1 MTHFSFTTQAGQTE
15 HASDIVI
22 VPVYDKRAPGVA
34 TMIAPPHMG
43 AAIQHALTT
52 DVHFQGK
59 TGQTLTV
66 PAPAGTPFK
75 KMILV
80 GMGAA
85 KGMDSLRAE
94 TIGGKIY
101 TAVAATG
108 MTSVTILAN
117 DFTGNDAH
125 LTADLAHGFVL
136 KSYTFDKYKSNAP
149 KTPDYTIRIAQPH
162 PDAAREKFAH
172 LAPVAAGAFLA
183 RDLANE
189 PPNVMTPG
197 HMAAR
202 VSAALSPL
210 GISVETIL
218 EDGMKA
224 LGMGSFLSVG
234 QGSSHLDQDR
244 RQRMLVMRYNGTGN
258 AKSKPLALV
267 GKGLTFDTGGL
278 SLKTN
283 MSTMKFDMGGAAAV
297 AGAMA
302 ALAGRKAPVDVVAIL
317 GLARNDIGPDA
328 NCVDDIITAMNGK
341 TIDVQNTDAEG
352 RLVLADCLTYVQ
364 RRFKPHT
371 VIDLATL
378 TGACKAALG
387 STMCGV
393 FSNDETLSKRIR
405 TSGAKVEERGWPMP
419 LGPEFSAAIR
429 GTYSDLVNIGNGGP
443 GASTAAAFLQEFI
456 EGKTKWA
463 HLDIAGVA
471 NGVFGHPTM
480 PDKIGTGFGVRL
492 LNQLIMDHFEKKPK
506 VAAAPA
512 PKA

>member
-1 MTHFSFTTQAGQTE
+1 MAHFSFTDQSTS
-15 HASDIVI
+15 HNDVLI
-22 VPVYDKRAPGVA
+22 VPVFGTVARGDTAELINSTMGGVV
-34 TMIAPPHMG
+34 T
-43 AAIQHALTT
+43 QALIT
-52 DVHFQGK
+52 DVNFQGK
-59 TGQTLTV
+59 AGQTLTI
-66 PAPAGTPFK
+66 PAPEGRLYK
-75 KMILV
+75 KLILL
-80 GMGAA
+80 GMGAQA
-85 KGMDSLRAE
+85 AINTARAE
-94 TIGGKIY
+94 TIGSALY
-101 TAVAATG
+101 TAMSQTGLETAAL
-108 MTSVTILAN
+108 LAN
-117 DFTGNDAH
+117 DFKGERATLA
-125 LTADLAHGFVL
+125 ADIANGFVL
-136 KSYTFDKYKSNAP
+136 KSYRFDKYKSTAKPAP
-149 KTPDYTIRIAQPH
+149 AYSVQIVQADPTP
-162 PDAAREKFAH
+162 AREKFAH

-202 VSAALSPL
+202 VSAALAPL

-244 RQRMLVMRYNGTGN
+244 RQRMLVMRYNGTGD

-278 SLKTN
+278 SLKSN

-341 TIDVQNTDAEG
+341 TIDIQNTDAEG

-405 TSGAKVEERGWPMP
+405 TSGAKVDERGWPMP

-471 NGVFGHPTM
+471 NGVFGHPTL

-506 VAAAPA
+506 APKTDAAPA